1 MPGREAQVMPPR
13 SRAAQRLT
21 TRETGGEGG
30 GVARGGDFEFEPKGA
45 TWVRQW
51 VGNGGG
57 GGGTP
62 VGAAEDE
69 FVIEPIAAGE
79 AGRVGVV
86 DPEPRLGG
94 FADAVGVELEGG
106 AAVAEA
112 EAHGLT
118 VYGEIVGGAHVAA
131 VQTSF
136 SAIAADR
143 MRGGGQTEKCL
154 GGRTT
159 YADRGAR
166 QHGEARDG
174 GARMVTDASV
184 AGN

>member
-118 VYGEIVGGAHVAA
+118 VDGEIVGGAHAAA

-136 SAIAADR
+136 GAIAADR

-159 YADRGAR
+159 DADRGAR
-166 QHGEARDG
+166 
-174 GARMVTDASV
+174 
-184 AGN
+184 